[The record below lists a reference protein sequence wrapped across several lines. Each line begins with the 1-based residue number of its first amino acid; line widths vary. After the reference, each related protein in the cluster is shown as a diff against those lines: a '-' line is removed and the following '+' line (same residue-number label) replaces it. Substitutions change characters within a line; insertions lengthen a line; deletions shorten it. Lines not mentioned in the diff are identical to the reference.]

1 MTAVRVRYSHALDP
15 LEWAQRHARGEVPD
29 ELPYGLDRLA
39 GPGISL
45 HVDPPPRGRNALA
58 SRLLHAC
65 TRSYEWVAPVGPDGV
80 PEVSFAWDER
90 VGIPMAL
97 TARDPVCVVTGVIWL
112 TDRAPRCGALTALE
126 RRALQRCAAV
136 WALSSTQLPIL
147 REVWGVEARR
157 LHHVRFGVDR
167 DFWVPGPDPGRSGR
181 VLVVGNDR
189 HRDFATAVR
198 AVQIARA
205 GRPDL
210 RVHVVTEQQVDVP
223 PEVGVRTAGMGHVAL
238 RQEYQRAEL
247 CVIALRPNRHCSG
260 LTAALEAMACGRPVI
275 VTETPGMGDYVRH
288 GHDGLLVPPGDAQA
302 LAAAIL
308 RVATNPSL
316 GVDLGAAGR
325 RTVEESLN
333 TARLADQ
340 LADLLRAC

>member
-15 LEWAQRHARGEVPD
+15 EEWARRHARGEVPD

-39 GPGISL
+39 GPGITL
-45 HVDPPPRGRNALA
+45 HVDPPPQGRDALV
-58 SRLLHAC
+58 SRLLRAS
-65 TRSYEWVAPVGPDGV
+65 TRAYEWVGPSGADSV
-80 PEVSFAWDER
+80 PEVCFAWDER

-97 TARDPVCVVTGVIWL
+97 TARDPARVVTGVIWL
-112 TDRAPRCGALTALE
+112 TDRAPWRGALRALE

-147 REVWGVEARR
+147 RAGWGVEARR

-198 AVQIARA
+198 AVEIAQVS
-205 GRPDL
+205 RPDL
-210 RVHVVTEQQVDVP
+210 RVHVVTEQPVDVP
-223 PEVGVRTAGMGHVAL
+223 PEVGVRTAGMSHVAL
-238 RQEYQRAEL
+238 RQEYQRAEM
-247 CVIALRPNRHCSG
+247 CVVALQLNAHCSG
-260 LTAALEAMACGRPVI
+260 VTAALEAMACGRPVI
-275 VTETPGMGDYVRH
+275 VTETPGMGDYVRD

-308 RVATNPSL
+308 RVAANPSL
-316 GVDLGAAGR
+316 GADLGAAGR

-333 TARLADQ
+333 TAKLADQ